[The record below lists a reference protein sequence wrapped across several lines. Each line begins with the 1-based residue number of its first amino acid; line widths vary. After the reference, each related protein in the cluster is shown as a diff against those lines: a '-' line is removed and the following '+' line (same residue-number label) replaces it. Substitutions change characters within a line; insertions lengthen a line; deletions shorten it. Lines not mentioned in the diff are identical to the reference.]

1 MPKHVEKPVIQV
13 RERQMPVTTATVK
26 EEMVEVPKVEAML
39 DTFKNSMFIDSFCKS
54 ISISIL

>member
-1 MPKHVEKPVIQV
+1 MARKMPKHVEKPVIQV

-39 DTFKNSMFIDSFCKS
+39 DIFKNSM
-54 ISISIL
+54 

>member
-1 MPKHVEKPVIQV
+1 MPTPPRMARKMPKHVEKPVIQV

-39 DTFKNSMFIDSFCKS
+39 DIFKNSM
-54 ISISIL
+54 